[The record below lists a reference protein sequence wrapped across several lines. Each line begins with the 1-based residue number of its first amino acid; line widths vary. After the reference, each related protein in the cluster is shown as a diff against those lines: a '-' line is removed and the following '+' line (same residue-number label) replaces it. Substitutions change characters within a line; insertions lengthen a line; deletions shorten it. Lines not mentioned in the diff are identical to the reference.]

1 MRRLQPV
8 IWAKGTFLSPQ
19 HLQAQDIFHE
29 DLMQF
34 RVDALN
40 YFPWGFRS
48 LTLDRDALAA
58 GNLAIDSASGI
69 FPDGLV
75 FDIPNSDLA
84 PLPKPLAAYFDPTC
98 TTIDVHLAV
107 PAWRYGN
114 VNVATTAN
122 SDADTRY
129 LAEVSLL
136 RDENASQIER
146 PVQIARKNFR
156 LLVDSE
162 AREGTPAIKVAR
174 VTRTVRAAAAQH
186 FSQRLSHVDRSAIV
200 RKSHGEKCIACGHA
214 PAEESGLGGI
224 HGVGRG

>member
-75 FDIPNSDLA
+75 FDIPNYDLA
-84 PLPKPLAAYFDPTC
+84 PSPKPLAAYFDPTR

-114 VNVATTAN
+114 VRRGHYFPTPMP
-122 SDADTRY
+122 TRAIWPKFRY
-129 LAEVSLL
+129 CAMKTHHKL
-136 RDENASQIER
+136 RGQSPN
-146 PVQIARKNFR
+146 
-156 LLVDSE
+156 
-162 AREGTPAIKVAR
+162 
-174 VTRTVRAAAAQH
+174 RTQE
-186 FSQRLSHVDRSAIV
+186 FSSVGGFRSA
-200 RKSHGEKCIACGHA
+200 RRYSRH
-214 PAEESGLGGI
+214 
-224 HGVGRG
+224 